1 MILVDDASALDGA
14 SIDVAARVA
23 WVLRMARVTA
33 EVPDTG
39 LRALAGRLGTS
50 AARLSRMETGQLRDG
65 RLTDAYEAALALPE
79 GSLRAPVDILC
90 RTFPDVSPRDTDPG
104 RVVGTVPELSRLTER
119 LQGSEPVPGGAWL
132 GWARA
137 MSAPGNI
144 GFPERPFVDLLAR
157 LVSELARAVSHGYP
171 TRYEAL
177 ALLRCSGYGHLVLEV
192 ARSEVGRAHAH
203 GLGDLMSAVGEAVTG
218 DALDWSLDLLR
229 HGPDHVAPVA
239 AVAIENMG
247 QVAGAEFWQR
257 VAPRLVEAFD
267 ATEPGSPHEQ
277 SVAHLI
283 RLVPPGAWRARR
295 VLPARALPPAQE
307 VPRVSK
313 VQADGRWRAC
323 LDAARTV
330 GAEVRVG
337 EQPMLARLVHD
348 IAYGPWET
356 RAATSFLL
364 LSAVPSLA
372 QRAAVHVA
380 RFAEE
385 ATDPRVRER
394 TARRLVGLLNGHPL
408 PATEEWWHSEDPA
421 LRRTALAV
429 AGAAGRHVPDDV
441 LERSLR
447 DPETRRRAIGAAG
460 LAGHPALAEV
470 VASADQPPDVRA
482 AARWW
487 LDHGGRVVE

>member
-1 MILVDDASALDGA
+1 
-14 SIDVAARVA
+14 
-23 WVLRMARVTA
+23 
-33 EVPDTG
+33 
-39 LRALAGRLGTS
+39 
-50 AARLSRMETGQLRDG
+50 
-65 RLTDAYEAALALPE
+65 
-79 GSLRAPVDILC
+79 
-90 RTFPDVSPRDTDPG
+90 
-104 RVVGTVPELSRLTER
+104 
-119 LQGSEPVPGGAWL
+119 
-132 GWARA
+132 
-137 MSAPGNI
+137 
-144 GFPERPFVDLLAR
+144 
-157 LVSELARAVSHGYP
+157 
-171 TRYEAL
+171 
-177 ALLRCSGYGHLVLEV
+177 
-192 ARSEVGRAHAH
+192 
-203 GLGDLMSAVGEAVTG
+203 
-218 DALDWSLDLLR
+218 
-229 HGPDHVAPVA
+229 
-239 AVAIENMG
+239 
-247 QVAGAEFWQR
+247 
-257 VAPRLVEAFD
+257 
-267 ATEPGSPHEQ
+267 
-277 SVAHLI
+277 
-283 RLVPPGAWRARR
+283 
-295 VLPARALPPAQE
+295 
-307 VPRVSK
+307 
-313 VQADGRWRAC
+313 
-323 LDAARTV
+323 
-330 GAEVRVG
+330 
-337 EQPMLARLVHD
+337 MLARLVHD

-394 TARRLVGLLNGHPL
+394 SARRLVGLLNGHPL